1 MCYSIIVFHSC
12 DKEKYEE
19 NLKLLQKKLKNGLH
33 VEREMLSIL
42 IILNMW
48 LCTK

>member
-12 DKEKYEE
+12 DKEKYEEE

-33 VEREMLSIL
+33 VER
-42 IILNMW
+42 
-48 LCTK
+48 